1 MKKLRITLL
10 VLYVLLI
17 VVLIYESAIPESLS
31 VKEHN
36 FFKKIVNNISR
47 VFVKTK
53 YIDASEIVINND
65 LNEYYYINDTLTLD
79 INVKPDNA
87 SYKELSFTSTNSNIL
102 TVDDQG
108 FIEFLSVGNA
118 SVIIKQIDSNIEKQI
133 NFKVIKKEEPVI
145 DIVEPDLIKLEI
157 EKTTLNMG
165 EVSLAKGSLYRSD
178 NKKITDKKVSFSSTN
193 ESVAK
198 YYNGYLFAFNEGT
211 TTITMTHTNTGL
223 TSSVD
228 ITVYPHELIEPT
240 TFKISG
246 DSLIYMNDKTVHNY
260 SVEIKP
266 DNVSDIYKTVFFSS
280 FIYNTNTKTTDYSK
294 NGGLSIKLKDGSAT
308 AKEAGYSAVYAYN
321 YTFNKDTN
329 KIEWKD
335 VTGMVVETRN
345 VLPNYNL
352 IDRRIVLGNPYKLDM
367 SSYVNS
373 NVTYS
378 KFEYSSSDESIAS
391 IDSLGNIT
399 PHKKG
404 KTTIIVRV
412 DDGYHN
418 VENSFELT
426 VDSKVMED
434 NMGRKTFSKFVRK
447 GLSHFMGFVVFGLVS
462 SFMFLLFIN
471 ANYDGNKKLNI
482 VITIINGFVFASL
495 TEFIQIFAID
505 RTAQFKDIAIDYLGY
520 MLAVVIS
527 FIIIS
532 IIYLVKMHKQKSKE
546 NIESIN
552 KE

>member
-10 VLYVLLI
+10 VFYVLLI
-17 VVLIYESAIPESLS
+17 IILIYESAIPESLS

-36 FFKKIVNNISR
+36 FFKKIVNNVSR
-47 VFVKTK
+47 LFVKTK
-53 YIDASEIVINND
+53 IVESTDIVVNNEI
-65 LNEYYYINDTLTLD
+65 NEYYYVGDTLTLD
-79 INVKPDNA
+79 VSVKPDNA

-102 TVDDQG
+102 TVDDHG
-108 FIEFLSVGNA
+108 LIEFLSVGNA
-118 SVIIKQIDSNIEKQI
+118 SAIIKQIDSNIERKI
-133 NFKVIKKEEPVI
+133 DFKVLKRTEPVI

-165 EVSLAKGSLYRSD
+165 EVSLANGSLYRSD
-178 NKKITDKKVSFSSTN
+178 NKKITDKKVCFSSTN
-193 ESVAK
+193 ESVAS

-240 TFKISG
+240 TFKING

-266 DNVSDIYKTVFFSS
+266 DNVSDIYKKVFFSS
-280 FIYNTNTKTTDYSK
+280 FKYDMNTKTTDYSE
-294 NGGLSIKLKDGSAT
+294 NGGLSIKLLEGRAT
-308 AKEAGYSAVYAYN
+308 AKEAGYSAIYAYN
-321 YTFNKDTN
+321 YTFNKATN

-345 VLPNYNL
+345 ILPSFYL
-352 IDRRIVLGNPYKLDM
+352 KDRRIVLGSPYKLDM

-378 KFEYSSSDESIAS
+378 IFEYKSSDDSVAS

-404 KTTIIVRV
+404 KTVITVMV
-412 DDGYHN
+412 DDGYYN
-418 VENSFELT
+418 SEDSFELT
-426 VDSKVMED
+426 VDTKVMED
-434 NMGRKTFSKFVRK
+434 TMTKKSFSKFVRK
-447 GLSHFMGFVVFGLVS
+447 GLSHFMGFVVFGLIS
-462 SFMFLLFIN
+462 CFMFLLFIN
-471 ANYDGNKKLNI
+471 TNYDGNKKLSI
-482 VITIINGFVFASL
+482 VVTIINGLVFASL

-527 FIIIS
+527 FIIIT
-532 IIYLVKMHKQKSKE
+532 IIYLVKKHKQKSKVNVD
-546 NIESIN
+546 NI
-552 KE
+552 

>member
-65 LNEYYYINDTLTLD
+65 LNEYYYINETLTLD

-87 SYKELSFTSTNSNIL
+87 SYKELSFISTNSNIL
-102 TVDDQG
+102 TVDDHG
-108 FIEFLSVGNA
+108 LIEFLSVGNA

-133 NFKVIKKEEPVI
+133 DFKVLERTKPVI

-178 NKKITDKKVSFSSTN
+178 NKEITDKKVSFSSTN
-193 ESVAK
+193 ESVAN

-228 ITVYPHELIEPT
+228 ITVYPHKLIEPT

-266 DNVSDIYKTVFFSS
+266 DNVSDIFKTVFFSS

-294 NGGLSIKLKDGSAT
+294 NGGLSIKLEEGSAT

-321 YTFNKDTN
+321 YTFNKETN

-404 KTTIIVRV
+404 KTTITVRL
-412 DDGYHN
+412 DDGYHSA
-418 VENSFELT
+418 ETSFELT

-434 NMGRKTFSKFVRK
+434 NMGRKSFSKFVRK

-471 ANYDGNKKLNI
+471 TNYDGNKKLNI

-505 RTAQFKDIAIDYLGY
+505 RTAQLKDIAIDYLGY